1 MMDRK
6 RTHAEWADINIDRY
20 ERCKNRLL
28 NRDYR
33 PGEAPMLLLQC
44 YRNLYGAEINYL
56 DANIPGIEFRQFGY
70 RECKRLRLNFAAVI
84 EDLMGRSAYN
94 LDVGPLVMQA
104 LTSTAPMGRD
114 NGC

>member
-6 RTHAEWADINIDRY
+6 RTHTEWADTNIDRY

-56 DANIPGIEFRQFGY
+56 DANIPICRSSADILTQTFPALSSGSLGIE
-70 RECKRLRLNFAAVI
+70 
-84 EDLMGRSAYN
+84 SAS
-94 LDVGPLVMQA
+94 G
-104 LTSTAPMGRD
+104 SG
-114 NGC
+114 